1 MSFFKKYGKPQSIK
15 SSKSMTPKELLKS
28 NIGKQRQLLAGEKIV
43 SQKGKEIR
51 SWFGRGVF
59 SPRVGLYALFGES
72 KYACV
77 SGKEQ
82 EMLDDF
88 EVAFDA
94 GEFDEYIKS
103 IGDKKIKK

>member
-15 SSKSMTPKELLKS
+15 ASKSMTPTELLKS
-28 NIGKQRQLLAGEKIV
+28 NIGKQKKLLLGEKIV
-43 SQKGKEIR
+43 SQKGKEIK

-72 KYACV
+72 KYACR
-77 SGKEQ
+77 SGSEK

-88 EVAFDA
+88 EAAFDS
-94 GEFDEYIKS
+94 GEFDEYIKN
-103 IGDKKIKK
+103 IADKKVKK